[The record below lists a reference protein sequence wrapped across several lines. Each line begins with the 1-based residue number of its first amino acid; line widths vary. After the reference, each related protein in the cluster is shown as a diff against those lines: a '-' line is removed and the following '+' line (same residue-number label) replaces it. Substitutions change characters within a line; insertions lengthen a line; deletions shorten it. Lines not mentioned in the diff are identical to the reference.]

1 MAGEKRKPPSGIGRL
16 STNAVLFSYSSKF
29 NRNPTGQVNQADS
42 WQRLNDVVARIVER
56 LRRQRDLD
64 MGTAA

>member
-1 MAGEKRKPPSGIGRL
+1 MPGEKRKPPSGIGRL

-42 WQRLNDVVARIVER
+42 WQHLDDVVAGVVER
-56 LRRQRDLD
+56 LRRQRALD
-64 MGTAA
+64 MGMAA

>member
-16 STNAVLFSYSSKF
+16 STNAVLFSNFNKF
-29 NRNPTGQVNQADS
+29 NRNPTGQVNQADN
-42 WQRLNDVVARIVER
+42 WQCLDDVVGRIVER